1 LHQET
6 IVPHYCIE
14 AKKPNGEANGL
25 RIVEAKNQARAL
37 SHVVEDTLTV
47 RLADP
52 LDYVKLT
59 KAGHEIEQ
67 AE

>member
-1 LHQET
+1 M
-6 IVPHYCIE
+6 PHYTIQS
-14 AKKPNGEANGL
+14 KKPDADNSTL

-47 RLADP
+47 RLAEPGDFMR
-52 LDYVKLT
+52 LA
-59 KAGHEIEQ
+59 KAAGEIEK